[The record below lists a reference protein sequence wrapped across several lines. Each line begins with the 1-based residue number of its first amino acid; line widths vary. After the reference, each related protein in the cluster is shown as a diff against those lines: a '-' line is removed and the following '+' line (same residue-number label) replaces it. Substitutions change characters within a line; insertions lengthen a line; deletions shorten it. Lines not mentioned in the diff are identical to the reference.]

1 MSTFVSLGSRIFIII
16 LLTWACVHPY
26 AIFTLL
32 FSPDSIVNSV
42 ELQTYEGVLSIL
54 IPVLLVIPFI
64 STIIK
69 ISKHA
74 KLEEIL
80 KLEEIRRSGLSEE
93 EVKLLQENE
102 PRQQLK
108 KLNLHGI
115 KMLQLIKRVKRH
127 KMLHLDK
134 ILNFYI

>member
-1 MSTFVSLGSRIFIII
+1 VSTFVNLGTRIIVIV

-26 AIFTLL
+26 FIFSLI
-32 FSPDSIVNSV
+32 SPPAIVNSV
-42 ELQTYEGVLSIL
+42 EIQTYEGVLSIL

-93 EVKLLQENE
+93 ELKLLQE
-102 PRQQLK
+102 
-108 KLNLHGI
+108 
-115 KMLQLIKRVKRH
+115 KRAKAAAKETQFTRDQDAAADQAR
-127 KMLHLDK
+127 KAAQ
-134 ILNFYI
+134 NAPPGQNP